1 MVKVLLVEDDR
12 RIRVEVM
19 AALAAEGLE
28 VEVAVD
34 LAGAEAM
41 LGSGIDLVVL
51 DRGLPDG
58 ARVAL
63 TAEVGQ
69 LVLADP
75 QFVDT
80 SSPDDA
86 PAPPAP
92 PTTPDRSIRRR
103 T

>member
-34 LAGAEAM
+34 LAGAEAAI
-41 LGSGIDLVVL
+41 GSGIDLVVL

-58 ARVAL
+58 DGIGL
-63 TAEVGQ
+63 
-69 LVLADP
+69 
-75 QFVDT
+75 
-80 SSPDDA
+80 
-86 PAPPAP
+86 
-92 PTTPDRSIRRR
+92 
-103 T
+103 